1 MLTLSSS
8 EVRRDWSR
16 VLDAVIREKPVF
28 IKRTRDYMM
37 LCSTDMVSQLVCGVR
52 IVADQFNEADGSVT
66 LSAAD
71 LDIVSNGPDLPSAK
85 AALASDIME
94 YAEEY
99 YHEFELYSR
108 APNRKSHLPYVIK
121 ALTARSGKE
130 LEDAVIC
137 QNGKS

>member
-1 MLTLSSS
+1 MLTMSSS

-16 VLDAVIREKPVF
+16 VLDSAVRERPVF

-37 LCSTDMVSQLVCGVR
+37 LCSTDMVSQLVNGLH
-52 IVADQFNEADGSVT
+52 IVADRFDESDGSVT
-66 LSAAD
+66 LSAAA

-108 APNRKSHLPYVIK
+108 APNRKAHLPYVIK
-121 ALTARSGKE
+121 ALTAKSEKE

-137 QNGKS
+137 QSGKS